1 MPDFRQTRP
10 PQRSPRVALRGS
22 ISATILLENRRQFT
36 ARFHQLSVTGGLL
49 ELTVYIDERSKV
61 ALAFEI
67 GDRLLQSKAE
77 MLFPMRSGI
86 GYLQPFRFTSFAAGA
101 RQTLEIEIASLLRE
115 AFPQAQAKAAPPLRS
130 GRGTGLRLPRFF
142 LDSL

>member
-22 ISATILLENRRQFT
+22 VSATILLENRRQFT

-61 ALAFEI
+61 ALAFEM
-67 GDRLLQSKAE
+67 GGRLLQSKAE

-86 GYLQPFRFTSFAAGA
+86 GYLQPFRFTTFAAGA
-101 RQTLEIEIASLLRE
+101 RQTLEAEIASLLRQTL
-115 AFPQAQAKAAPPLRS
+115 PQSKPASPARS
-130 GRGTGLRLPRFF
+130 GRGSGLRLPRFF
-142 LDSL
+142 VESL